1 MGVKVT
7 VKKDVTGL
15 DAVRVKM
22 LGLRSLTLTVGV
34 QGQKGMAIVQPMSNA
49 ARAVRTGTRRRGV
62 TPKIAVGRIN
72 MATIALFNEFGTRKI
87 PQRSFL
93 RGALFANR
101 EKIAAKIAQIMEQYI
116 ARPMMDAVTA
126 LSRIGAFVASL
137 VKTRINTTSHW
148 ARSNAPSTIA
158 AKGFDRPLHDTGR
171 LSKSISWA
179 VRGPGGS
186 IISEG
191 AAR

>member
-1 MGVKVT
+1 MGVKVR

-15 DAVRVKM
+15 DAVFRKM
-22 LGLRSLTLTVGV
+22 QALGSLSLTVGV
-34 QGQKGMAIVQPMSNA
+34 QGAKGAAVVVPVSNA
-49 ARAVRTGTRRRGV
+49 VRAARTGTRRSTR
-62 TPKIAVGRIN
+62 TPRLSAGRIN
-72 MATIALFNEFGTRKI
+72 MATIALFNEFGTRGI

-93 RGALFANR
+93 RGALFENKD
-101 EKIAAKIAQIMEQYI
+101 KIAAKIAEVMERYI
-116 ARPMMDAVTA
+116 ARPQMDALTA
-126 LSRIGAFVASL
+126 LSQIGKFVASL

-148 ARSNAPSTIA
+148 ARSNAPSTVA
-158 AKGFDRPLHDTGR
+158 AKGFDRPLHNTDR